1 MRSWAIGIDLGQKTD
16 HSAMVV
22 LELGEKFAV
31 CRIIH
36 KFELGT
42 PIIPTVLDFVEAV
55 VKRILDF
62 GDSQITYFTIDATG
76 MGQTPSQ
83 MFDERLSKYGLS
95 VYPFVFTLKLKKELI
110 GNLKMLYA
118 TRRLRFAAANL
129 SENPIFARMIHE
141 MIEEMKNYEVKM
153 RPNATEDEEMDL
165 GVFRTG
171 EHDDMVTAL
180 ALAAKDIG
188 SMYEYGGGNVNIGF
202 LTPAHIDP
210 DPLGDEAIGYGW
222 HFGGAKP
229 DSPFNV

>member
-1 MRSWAIGIDLGQKTD
+1 M
-16 HSAMVV
+16 

-31 CRIIH
+31 VRIIQ

-55 VKRILDF
+55 VKRIQAF
-62 GDSQITYFTIDATG
+62 GDSQITYFTVDATG
-76 MGQTPSQ
+76 MGQTPSE
-83 MFDERLSKYGLS
+83 MFEERLSKYGLS
-95 VYPFVFTLKLKKELI
+95 VYPYIFTLKLKKQLI

-153 RPNATEDEEMDL
+153 RPNATEDEELDL

-180 ALAAKDIG
+180 ALAAKDI
-188 SMYEYGGGNVNIGF
+188 SDRYEYGGGNVNIGF
-202 LTPAHIDP
+202 LTESHKEQ
-210 DPLGDEAIGYGW
+210 DPLGEEVVGYGW
-222 HFGGAKP
+222 HYNEQPSAYNAVIP
-229 DSPFNV
+229 I